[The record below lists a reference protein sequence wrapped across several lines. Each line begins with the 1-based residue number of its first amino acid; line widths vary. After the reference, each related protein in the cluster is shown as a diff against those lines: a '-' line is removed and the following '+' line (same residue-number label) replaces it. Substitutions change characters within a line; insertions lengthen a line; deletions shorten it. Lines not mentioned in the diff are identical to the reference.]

1 MNHQHPQ
8 LRFIIPP
15 PGRCFSHCILIKI
28 LLSSLDIPAPWVRI
42 HHTPYR
48 ILFTPRDSSLR
59 IRGTSN
65 IDIQKLNAPSFI
77 IQYNI

>member
-8 LRFIIPP
+8 LRFIIAP

-28 LLSSLDIPAPWVRI
+28 LLSSLDTPAPWVR
-42 HHTPYR
+42 TPYI

-77 IQYNI
+77 I